1 MEQLPATFIDTP
13 ALPNQASNFLLLIS
27 LKNGISHRLWRYFL
41 LFVALHIYLSIE
53 NVDSHNMSPDALPH
67 RSASVLEIPVKKFPI
82 EKLLKHSRH
91 ALSEQVAMLKVALP
105 RHSKSPFFVSPRER
119 TTSLRN
125 SKLGFYF
132 PLIPPKPTVCMSFP
146 SIHVS
151 SLLSRENKRGTNEYS
166 LVARTDVQD
175 PDILVAKHDSI
186 KKKARIAP
194 IFNASLHSSLQSS
207 KNDSTPR
214 QRWKYTR
221 TKQIATLGPS
231 SFSAQVIEALFLNG
245 VDIFRLNFSHGVWAE
260 KAHVIRLIREVE
272 KKWKHPIAIMA
283 DLQGPKL
290 RIGKFKDGKTV
301 LSDGYTFRLDMEE
314 ALGDSTRVQLKHPE
328 ILESLHVGDS
338 VLLDDGKLRLVVS
351 HVEKGLVD
359 CVVALGG
366 EISDNKG
373 INVPSDVISIAA
385 LSKKD
390 KKDALFAKSLGVDMI
405 ALSFVQKPEDIHEL
419 RNLVG
424 SDIEIVAKIEKPAA
438 VTCIEDILS
447 VSDGAMIARGDLGVE
462 MNPEEVPVVQKRLV
476 NICRRMGKP
485 VIVAT
490 QMLASMES
498 NLSPTRAE
506 ASDVATAIYDGA
518 DAVMLSGET
527 AAGLYPI
534 ESVKM
539 QRRIIESVE
548 KDSYYWKLHDVSI
561 VEGDD
566 TAMDAISS
574 VAKKV
579 AKIVNAKAIVSFTV
593 KGDTVSKISASR
605 PHAPLMALT
614 PTIGIA
620 RKLQLFW
627 GVYPVVTPAMK
638 NQVIETLFKKGC
650 ELAIEE
656 GLVDTDN
663 DYVVITAGLP
673 LGTAGATNLLHACRV
688 SLCKKG

>member
-1 MEQLPATFIDTP
+1 MEYVSGNIMSPTVIPRRFPLVLETSARISSKKKLIKHSYNIPPEQWATLKSGLTVFSNPPLFFISPRQHSVMRDYSKSRFYFTLRLPKP
-13 ALPNQASNFLLLIS
+13 ALCSTSPTIQHVSPLLSSENRLGTDGHSFIALADMQDPVIS
-27 LKNGISHRLWRYFL
+27 L
-41 LFVALHIYLSIE
+41 
-53 NVDSHNMSPDALPH
+53 
-67 RSASVLEIPVKKFPI
+67 VKHTP
-82 EKLLKHSRH
+82 
-91 ALSEQVAMLKVALP
+91 
-105 RHSKSPFFVSPRER
+105 
-119 TTSLRN
+119 
-125 SKLGFYF
+125 
-132 PLIPPKPTVCMSFP
+132 
-146 SIHVS
+146 
-151 SLLSRENKRGTNEYS
+151 
-166 LVARTDVQD
+166 
-175 PDILVAKHDSI
+175 I
-186 KKKARIAP
+186 KKITRIAP
-194 IFNASLHSSLQSS
+194 NVNANVNASSHSLLQASTKDGSL
-207 KNDSTPR
+207 R

-231 SFSAQVIEALFLNG
+231 SFSAETIEALFLNG
-245 VDIFRLNFSHGVWAE
+245 VDIFRLNFSHGLWAE
-260 KAHVIRLIREVE
+260 KARAIRMIREVE

-290 RIGKFKDGKTV
+290 RIDKFKDGKAF
-301 LSDGYTFRLDMEE
+301 LEKGHTFRLDMEE

-328 ILESLHVGDS
+328 ILESLSIGDI
-338 VLLDDGKLRLVVS
+338 VLLDDGKLRLIVS
-351 HVEKGLVD
+351 HVEKGIVD
-359 CVVALGG
+359 CLIALGG
-366 EISDNKG
+366 DISDNKG
-373 INVPSDVISIAA
+373 INVPSDTISISA
-385 LSKKD
+385 LSSKD
-390 KKDALFAKSLGVDMI
+390 KKDALFAKSLGVDII
-405 ALSFVQKPEDIHEL
+405 ALSFVQKPEDVQEL

-424 SDIEIVAKIEKPAA
+424 SDIDIIAKIEKPSA
-438 VTCIEDILS
+438 VACIEAILS

-462 MNPEEVPVVQKRLV
+462 MNLEEVPVVQKRLV

-490 QMLASMES
+490 QMLASMEF

-527 AAGLYPI
+527 AAGLFPI

-574 VAKKV
+574 VAKNV
-579 AKIVNAKAIVSFTV
+579 AKIVNAKAIVSFSV
-593 KGDTVSKISASR
+593 RGDTVSKISASR
-605 PHAPLMALT
+605 PHSPLMALT

-638 NQVIETLFKKGC
+638 NQAIETLFKKGC

-656 GLVDTDN
+656 GIVDSDS

-673 LGTAGATNLLHACRV
+673 LGTAGATNLLHVCRV
-688 SLCKKG
+688 SLGKDSSSK